1 MRMSIDAF
9 RDTRYALD
17 RSLETIDLALEDR
30 DKAPNMEILYL
41 RSDEAIYLM
50 KRLLKELR
58 IIRSEN

>member
-1 MRMSIDAF
+1 MSIDAF